1 MYIYICYICAINPYE
16 IIDPSY
22 TIPSVFD
29 FDLSKNVNHSH
40 RLSGILTGLEK
51 AIK

>member
-1 MYIYICYICAINPYE
+1 MWYMRHKSV

-29 FDLSKNVNHSH
+29 FDLSKNVYHSH